1 MASDLNPGPR
11 TNIAAMLEANAAR
24 FAERVAVIDGAQQVT
39 YGELHGRARRLGR
52 ALLAS
57 GLQPGELVV
66 IWAPNVLR
74 WVEVAHAVW
83 LAGGVVLPLNTRL
96 KALETGPI
104 LERTQARF
112 LFTVG
117 EVAGLKPIEMLRAA
131 YGAAEGDRPFQRLPH
146 LETLVRIDDPA
157 GFEAFAARSETVA
170 DTALTGASRDGGELA
185 EILFTSGTT
194 GNPKGVQLGH
204 AQLLRSFHDWAELA
218 GLREGDVYLVI
229 PPFSHGFGLN
239 GGIVVAAARGMSMV
253 LINIFDPDLA
263 LDLIERHR
271 VNVLAG
277 PPNLYASLIDRKLV
291 RGAETASL
299 RVAFVGAAN
308 VPVELLRR
316 VRAELGFQRAIN
328 SYGLI
333 EGCVVS
339 MTRADDPEDVI
350 STTTGRALDGVSI
363 RVVDDD
369 GADVPVGQPGEI
381 WLHGFNVMRGYWND
395 PAQTRAALGD
405 DGWLRT
411 GDLGSLDAAG
421 NLRIIDR
428 KKDMFVTNGFNVYPA
443 EVENL
448 LLKTGMLSAVSVVGV
463 ADRKRGEVG
472 YAYAVPLPGQQPTED
487 QVIAWAKANIA
498 NYKVP
503 RLVFLRD
510 ALPLNP
516 NGKVDKELLRRQAS
530 EHAAEELMLSE
541 K

>member
-1 MASDLNPGPR
+1 MGAGD
-11 TNIAAMLEANAAR
+11 TNIAAMLEASAVR
-24 FAERVAVIDGAQQVT
+24 FADRVAVIDGAQQVT
-39 YGELHGRARRLGR
+39 YAELHARARRLGR

-57 GLQPGELVV
+57 GLQPGEPVV
-66 IWAPNVLR
+66 IWAPNGLR

-131 YGAAEGDRPFQRLPH
+131 YGDAAKSDEGADRPFQRLPH
-146 LETLVRIDDPA
+146 LQTLVRIDDPA
-157 GFEAFAARSETVA
+157 GFEAFVARGETMPDV
-170 DTALTGASRDGGELA
+170 ALTGASRDGGELA

-194 GNPKGVQLGH
+194 GTPKGVQLGH
-204 AQLLRSFHDWAELA
+204 TQLLRSFHDWAELA

-239 GGIVVAAARGMSMV
+239 AGIVVAAARGMSMV
-253 LINIFDPDLA
+253 LVDIFDPDSA
-263 LDLIERHR
+263 LDLIQRHR

-277 PPNLYASLIDRKLV
+277 PPNLYASLIDRNQV
-291 RGAETASL
+291 RNSDTTSL
-299 RVAFVGAAN
+299 RVGFVGAAN

-316 VRAELGFQRAIN
+316 VREKLGFRRAIN

-350 STTTGRALDGVSI
+350 STSTGRALDGVSI
-363 RVVDDD
+363 KVVDDD
-369 GADVPVGQPGEI
+369 GAAVPTGQPGEI
-381 WLHGFNVMRGYWND
+381 WLNGFNVMRGYWND
-395 PAQTRAALGD
+395 PVQTRAALGD

-411 GDLGSLDAAG
+411 GDIGSLDAAG

-448 LLKTGMLSAVSVVGV
+448 LLKTGQLSAVSVVGV
-463 ADRKRGEVG
+463 ADEKRGEVG
-472 YAYAVPLPGQQPTED
+472 VAYAVPLPGQRPTEEE
-487 QVIAWAKANIA
+487 VVAWAKANIA

-503 RLVFLRD
+503 RRVFLRD
-510 ALPLNP
+510 ALPLNA
-516 NGKVDKELLRRQAS
+516 NGKVNKELLRQEAGR
-530 EHAAEELMLSE
+530 LFG
-541 K
+541 